1 MHPAKIPYSVLWTRI
16 LGQAAAHSTR
26 TALVCHRGG
35 DSSAEVPLAELYLK
49 GDGVP
54 KNCEQAAVLL
64 RTASKHGNVKAL
76 EKLKKLGKNGCR

>member
-1 MHPAKIPYSVLWTRI
+1 VHVVDPHSRAGRRAFARQLWSAI
-16 LGQAAAHSTR
+16 GA
-26 TALVCHRGG
+26 G

-64 RTASKHGNVKAL
+64 RAASKNGNVEAL
-76 EKLKKLGKNGCR
+76 EKLKNLSKKGCR